1 MLSHAL
7 RRPLVALVSGLCIA
21 GCSGG
26 TDKGESSG
34 TGGSSTSPIGLD
46 GAGRANGGSSSQ
58 VGGDN
63 GTTCGTSDPLYDC
76 TGVSFESESIPLD
89 IYILFDQ
96 SGSMLNDVGGMTRL
110 AAVQLAVASFLRD
123 PKSQAIG
130 VGIGYFGYQPI
141 GQVECDPA
149 RYVADVVVSS
159 NHDLVLGSL
168 DSRMPTGETP
178 TPAALEGACR
188 YASSYKSKNPGRNV
202 VILLVTDGKPEA
214 PVSCAAGGCC
224 PTLNDAVAA
233 ASRCKQGNPQISTYV
248 LGVGPN
254 LDNLHAIAQAGGTK
268 TAYLVG
274 DQDVTRNVLDA
285 LNDIRRDAQIPCNI
299 EIPPAAPNKTI
310 DYDQVNVSSSKGSC
324 SSTIYRVASAS
335 ECTPEGGW
343 HYDDPTTPSHIELCP
358 ASCALVNSASVG
370 LKVLVGCASV
380 TPPVR

>member
-1 MLSHAL
+1 ML
-7 RRPLVALVSGLCIA
+7 
-21 GCSGG
+21 
-26 TDKGESSG
+26 T
-34 TGGSSTSPIGLD
+34 
-46 GAGRANGGSSSQ
+46 
-58 VGGDN
+58 
-63 GTTCGTSDPLYDC
+63 
-76 TGVSFESESIPLD
+76 
-89 IYILFDQ
+89 
-96 SGSMLNDVGGMTRL
+96 
-110 AAVQLAVASFLRD
+110 
-123 PKSQAIG
+123 
-130 VGIGYFGYQPI
+130 
-141 GQVECDPA
+141 
-149 RYVADVVVSS
+149 
-159 NHDLVLGSL
+159 
-168 DSRMPTGETP
+168 
-178 TPAALEGACR
+178 
-188 YASSYKSKNPGRNV
+188 RNV
-202 VILLVTDGKPEA
+202 TAQDVTDGKPEA

-233 ASRCKQGNPQISTYV
+233 ASRCKEGNPQISTYV

-358 ASCALVNSASVG
+358 ASCAL
-370 LKVLVGCASV
+370 
-380 TPPVR
+380 